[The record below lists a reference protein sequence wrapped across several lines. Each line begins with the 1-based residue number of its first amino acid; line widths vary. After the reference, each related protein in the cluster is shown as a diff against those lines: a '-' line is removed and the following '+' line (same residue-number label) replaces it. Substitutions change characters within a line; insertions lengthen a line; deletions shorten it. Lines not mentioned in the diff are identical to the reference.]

1 MESER
6 AMTGDSQR
14 LFGIVAEF
22 AEPEELLRAAE
33 RATEAGYRR
42 VEAYSPFPIE
52 GLAEALRFRRTWVPL
67 LTLVGGVLGGLA
79 GYALQYWSS
88 VWAYP
93 LNIGGR
99 PLHSWPMFVPVT
111 FECTVLGAS
120 LFCVLGMLALNGLP
134 RPYHP
139 LFDVAGFER
148 ASTDRFFL
156 LILSRDAKF
165 QEDPVRQFMQQL
177 DAVQVSDVPH

>member
-1 MESER
+1 MERER
-6 AMTGDSQR
+6 TMTEDAQR

-22 AEPEELLRAAE
+22 TEPDDLLRAAE
-33 RATEAGYRR
+33 RVTEAGYRR

-52 GLAEALRFRRTWVPL
+52 GLAEALKFRRTWVPM

-99 PLHSWPMFVPVT
+99 PLNSWPMFVPAT

-156 LILSRDAKF
+156 LILSRDEKF
-165 QEDPVRQFMQQL
+165 QEESVRQL
-177 DAVQVSDVPH
+177 LHELGGEKVSDVPH